1 MVGWEGEEKT
11 QREKT
16 QRRGEGDGK
25 REEERPQGRK
35 RKGGDEQKETGL
47 TEMELSAQ

>member
-11 QREKT
+11 QRGKT
-16 QRRGEGDGK
+16 PRRGEGDGK

-35 RKGGDEQKETGL
+35 IKGGDEQKETDL
-47 TEMELSAQ
+47 TKLQLSAQ